1 MKMAAFE
8 SSEPSKSGGRPD
20 TGKLIPLSSGPEFDW
35 SMFDLYF
42 KQYISQWPNA
52 VVCLEYD
59 IEKIDGAN
67 TPSASDK
74 EKRHKLLRVPNQKVV
89 GAIYSA
95 AFG

>member
-1 MKMAAFE
+1 MNMAAFE
-8 SSEPSKSGGRPD
+8 SSESSKAGGRPD

-59 IEKIDGAN
+59 I
-67 TPSASDK
+67 
-74 EKRHKLLRVPNQKVV
+74 
-89 GAIYSA
+89 
-95 AFG
+95 